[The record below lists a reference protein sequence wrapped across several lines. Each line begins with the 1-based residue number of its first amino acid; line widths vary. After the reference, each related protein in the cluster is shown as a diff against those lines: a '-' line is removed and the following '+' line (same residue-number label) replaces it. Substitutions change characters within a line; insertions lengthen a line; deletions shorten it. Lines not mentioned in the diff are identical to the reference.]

1 MSPSP
6 IASREAALRIAL
18 AARALNGLDIRAFVG
33 AMIDK
38 LEPPLTEAKLGKLTV

>member
-18 AARALNGLDIRAFVG
+18 AGAGAGPSAARSHDDRSHASERFGQPAFFS
-33 AMIDK
+33 A
-38 LEPPLTEAKLGKLTV
+38 